1 MEGDVFPIEAVA
13 SLMKQQVVES
23 RLHTDLKGSLTDEQ
37 LARNRALQDKIAD
50 GNTANPYFVIVD
62 AQTGNVI
69 EKFGLTGHYYGW
81 PDLWIQFIKSAAKKA
96 GRKL

>member
-69 EKFGLTGHYYGW
+69 
-81 PDLWIQFIKSAAKKA
+81 
-96 GRKL
+96 